1 MEAVAKQPTLQK
13 DTFLTARS
21 HIPPQFRVSQIS
33 ADAAGSLATTCIAAM
48 RGPVS
53 ADFALMPRGLTRI
66 RRHRRWNLRRDR
78 APRRRISR
86 RDASARDQDEP
97 MTSRDDRR
105 DMDAGRM
112 APRRPR
118 EESTRMSYRADAP
131 KRPTFLSV
139 VIPVLNEAANIQA
152 MVDRLRHALSDTTD
166 CYEVLFVSDGSTDET
181 DRLVADTNTRD
192 PRFKLLRLSRP
203 FGHQNAIQAGL
214 DHATGQ
220 TVVTMDGD
228 LQHPPEAIPD
238 MLDAWRKGADV
249 VHGIRESMSEKS
261 RFRRL
266 GKRVGYAMLE
276 RLCDVD
282 IVPQSADFRL
292 YDRCAVDAMARLRE
306 HGRFNR
312 GLARW
317 IGFNQAVVNYAESK
331 RNGGE
336 AKYSTIR
343 LIRLLTDGVFSLS
356 AKPLRY
362 MGVAGLTFSALS
374 SCYLVFVL
382 VGHIVG
388 LPGFDKVNGWAS
400 LIATVLCMGGI
411 QLVGLWLMGQYL
423 GRTYDE
429 VKQRPLYVVA
439 DAVGIPSRGA
449 LRLSPSKR
457 EIPKSVETLSEFDK
471 RMEAIRQLRQT
482 A

>member
-1 MEAVAKQPTLQK
+1 
-13 DTFLTARS
+13 
-21 HIPPQFRVSQIS
+21 
-33 ADAAGSLATTCIAAM
+33 
-48 RGPVS
+48 
-53 ADFALMPRGLTRI
+53 
-66 RRHRRWNLRRDR
+66 
-78 APRRRISR
+78 
-86 RDASARDQDEP
+86 
-97 MTSRDDRR
+97 MTSRNDRLDIDSVR
-105 DMDAGRM
+105 N
-112 APRRPR
+112 PRRYR
-118 EESTRMSYRADAP
+118 HDDSTRMSYRADP
-131 KRPTFLSV
+131 LRSSPFLSV
-139 VIPVLNEAANIQA
+139 VIPVLNEAENVKA
-152 MVDRLRHALSDTTD
+152 MVERLRQALHDVTES
-166 CYEVLFVSDGSTDET
+166 YEVIFVSDGSTDET
-181 DRLVADTNTRD
+181 DRLVADANTRD
-192 PRFKLLRLSRP
+192 PRFKLLCLSRP

-214 DHATGQ
+214 DHAAGR

-238 MLDAWRKGADV
+238 MLNAWREGADV
-249 VHGIRESMSEKS
+249 VHGIRQAMIDKS
-261 RFRRL
+261 RLRRM
-266 GKRVGYAMLE
+266 GKRIGYGMLE

-292 YDRCAVDAMARLRE
+292 YDRCAVEAMARMRE
-306 HGRFNR
+306 QGRFNR

-317 IGFNQAVVNYAESK
+317 IGFKQAIVHFTESK

-362 MGVAGLTFSALS
+362 MGMAGLMFSALS
-374 SCYLVFVL
+374 GCYLLFVL
-382 VGHIVG
+382 FGHIVG

-400 LIATVLCMGGI
+400 LIATVLCMGGV
-411 QLVGLWLMGQYL
+411 QLVGLWLMGQYM

-439 DAVGIPSRGA
+439 DTIGIPSRSA
-449 LRLSPSKR
+449 LRLSAMKR
-457 EIPKSVETLSEFDK
+457 EIPKHAETTSEFEK

>member
-1 MEAVAKQPTLQK
+1 MTAPNDRFDADRTTHASRTL
-13 DTFLTARS
+13 
-21 HIPPQFRVSQIS
+21 
-33 ADAAGSLATTCIAAM
+33 
-48 RGPVS
+48 
-53 ADFALMPRGLTRI
+53 
-66 RRHRRWNLRRDR
+66 RD
-78 APRRRISR
+78 I
-86 RDASARDQDEP
+86 
-97 MTSRDDRR
+97 
-105 DMDAGRM
+105 
-112 APRRPR
+112 
-118 EESTRMSYRADAP
+118 STRMAYRAD
-131 KRPTFLSV
+131 RPRNAAFLSI
-139 VIPVLNEAANIQA
+139 VIPVLNEAENVKA
-152 MVDRLRHALSDTTD
+152 MVDRLRIALHDVTSA
-166 CYEVLFVSDGSTDET
+166 YEVIFVSDGSTDDT
-181 DRLVADTNTRD
+181 DRLVGDAHAKDA
-192 PRFKLLRLSRP
+192 RFKLLRLSRP

-214 DHATGQ
+214 DHATGR

-238 MLDAWRKGADV
+238 MLNAWRDGADV
-249 VHGIRESMSEKS
+249 VHGIRQSVIDTS
-261 RFRRL
+261 RFRRI

-292 YDRCAVDAMARLRE
+292 YDRCAVDAMARMRE

-317 IGFNQAVVNYAESK
+317 IGFQQAIVHFDESK
-331 RNGGE
+331 RAGGV
-336 AKYSTIR
+336 AKYSTLR

-362 MGVAGLTFSALS
+362 MGMAGLAFSALS
-374 SCYLVFVL
+374 GCYLAFVL

-400 LIATVLCMGGI
+400 LIATVLCMGGV

-423 GRTYDE
+423 GRTYEE

-439 DAVGIPSRGA
+439 DAVGVRCQGEMSLSR
-449 LRLSPSKR
+449 SKR
-457 EIPKSVETLSEFDK
+457 EIPRQTETPSELQK
-471 RMEAIRQLRQT
+471 RMDAIRELRQT